1 MERGIQSMKTKTF
14 LMADN
19 GKLSHVVEYPM
30 TGARIEVPINS
41 DGTVKWYEDKRKAA
55 VSQGNEGD

>member
-1 MERGIQSMKTKTF
+1 MKTKTF

-19 GKLSHVVEYPM
+19 GRLSHVVEYPM

-41 DGTVKWYEDKRKAA
+41 DGTVKWYEDKRKAIS
-55 VSQGNEGD
+55 SQKNEGY